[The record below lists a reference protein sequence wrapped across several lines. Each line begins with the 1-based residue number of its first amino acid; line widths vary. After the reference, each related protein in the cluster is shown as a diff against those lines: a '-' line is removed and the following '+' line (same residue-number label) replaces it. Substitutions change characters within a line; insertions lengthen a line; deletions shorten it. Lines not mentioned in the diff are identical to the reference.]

1 MWAVSKQ
8 WQIHLATAIAA
19 LVLKNE
25 NGYTKAGRIIKQIFK
40 IWRDSMISAT
50 WNWMWEKHHQAKDML
65 RFFTKPGSTL
75 PKDDRDRAEDAGTY
89 DERFKK
95 KSYNTPQLIGLIL
108 GPLLFVLTMLF
119 VNPEGLTPEAKA
131 VLASTIWIATWW
143 ITEAIPIPA
152 TSLLPIVLF
161 PLTEGLD
168 VGATTSAYGNDTIF
182 LFMGGFMIALTM
194 EKWNLHK
201 RIALTIISVIGTNTE
216 RIILGFMVATGFLS
230 MWISNTATAMMMV
243 PIGLAIIY
251 QVSEALK
258 HDDSIDTSRENFG
271 FGKALMLGIAYSAS
285 LGGIATLIGTP
296 PNTLLAGAVNEIYGI
311 EITFAQWMLFGVPIA
326 WIFIFVA
333 WFYLVKVA
341 HPLKLKELPGGSA
354 VIKEQKA
361 ELGKASYEEKIVFAI
376 FLLAALSWITRSFL
390 LVEFLPGLND
400 AMVGLIAAL
409 ILFAVP
415 SKNRQG
421 DHLLDWSTAVK
432 LPWGILLLFGGGLAI
447 AAGFTQ
453 SGLSE
458 WVGGQLIGLQGIN
471 VLIIVLVVAA
481 FVLFLTEITSNTA
494 TASMMFPIMASL
506 AVALGI
512 HPYALM
518 VTAAVTASCAFML
531 PVATPP
537 NAVVF
542 GSGYLKIID
551 MARAGFILNVFG
563 TVFVGLAVYYF
574 LPLVWGIDLLSTPTQ
589 FLE

>member
-1 MWAVSKQ
+1 
-8 WQIHLATAIAA
+8 
-19 LVLKNE
+19 
-25 NGYTKAGRIIKQIFK
+25 
-40 IWRDSMISAT
+40 MISTT

-65 RFFTKPGSTL
+65 RFFAKPGSTS
-75 PKDDRDRAEDAGTY
+75 PGNDRDRAEDAGTY

-95 KSYNTPQLIGLIL
+95 KSYNTPQLIGLFL
-108 GPLLFVLTMLF
+108 GPLLFILTMLF

-131 VLASTIWIATWW
+131 ILASTIWIATWW

-161 PLTEGLD
+161 PLTGGLD
-168 VGATTSAYGNDTIF
+168 VGETTSAYGNDTIF

-201 RIALTIISVIGTNTE
+201 RIALTIIALIGTNTE

-258 HDDSIDTSRENFG
+258 HDDSIDTSRENFS

-311 EITFAQWMLFGVPIA
+311 EITFAEWMLFGVPLA

-333 WFYLVKVA
+333 WFYLIKIA
-341 HPLKLKELPGGSA
+341 FPLKLKELPGGSA
-354 VIKEQKA
+354 VIKEQKT
-361 ELGKASYEEKIVFAI
+361 ELGNASYEEKIVFSI
-376 FLLAALSWITRSFL
+376 FLLAAFAWITRSFL

-409 ILFAVP
+409 ILFAIP

-458 WVGGQLIGLQGIN
+458 WVGGQLIGLQGVN

-563 TVFVGLAVYYF
+563 IVFVGLAVYYF
-574 LPLVWGIDLLSTPTQ
+574 LPLVWGIDLLSTPAQ

>member
-1 MWAVSKQ
+1 
-8 WQIHLATAIAA
+8 
-19 LVLKNE
+19 
-25 NGYTKAGRIIKQIFK
+25 
-40 IWRDSMISAT
+40 MISAT
-50 WNWMWEKHHQAKDML
+50 WNWMWEKHDQAKDML
-65 RFFTKPGSTL
+65 RFFAKPGSTS
-75 PKDDRDRAEDAGTY
+75 PGHDRDRAEDAGTY

-108 GPLLFVLTMLF
+108 GPLLFILTMLF
-119 VNPEGLTPEAKA
+119 LNPEGLTPEAKA
-131 VLASTIWIATWW
+131 ILASTIWIATWW

-161 PLTEGLD
+161 PLTGGLD

-201 RIALTIISVIGTNTE
+201 RIALTIISLIGTNTE

-311 EITFAQWMLFGVPIA
+311 EITFAEWMLFGVPVA

-376 FLLAALSWITRSFL
+376 FLLAAFSWITRSFL

-409 ILFAVP
+409 ILFAIP
-415 SKNRQG
+415 SKNRRG
-421 DHLLDWSTAVK
+421 DNLLDWATAVK

-563 TVFVGLAVYYF
+563 IVFVGLAVYYF
-574 LPLVWGIDLLSTPTQ
+574 LPLVWGIDLLSTPAQ

>member
-1 MWAVSKQ
+1 M
-8 WQIHLATAIAA
+8 IA
-19 LVLKNE
+19 
-25 NGYTKAGRIIKQIFK
+25 
-40 IWRDSMISAT
+40 AT
-50 WNWMWEKHHQAKDML
+50 WNWMWEKHDQAKDML
-65 RFFTKPGSTL
+65 RFFAKPGSQM
-75 PKDDRDRAEDAGTY
+75 KADGRDRAEDAGTY

-108 GPLLFVLTMLF
+108 GPLLFILTMLF
-119 VNPEGLTPEAKA
+119 FNPEGLSPEAKA
-131 VLASTIWIATWW
+131 ILASTIWIATWW

-152 TSLLPIVLF
+152 TSLLPIILF
-161 PLTEGLD
+161 PLSGGLD
-168 VGATTSAYGNDTIF
+168 VGETTSAYGNDTIF

-201 RIALTIISVIGTNTE
+201 RIALTIISLIGTNTE

-258 HDDSIDTSRENFG
+258 HDDSIDTSQENFG

-285 LGGIATLIGTP
+285 LGGIGTLIGTP

-311 EITFAQWMLFGVPIA
+311 EITFAQWMLFGVPLA
-326 WIFIFVA
+326 WIFILVA
-333 WFYLVKVA
+333 WFYLIKIA
-341 HPLKLKELPGGSA
+341 YPLKLKELPGGSA
-354 VIKEQKA
+354 VIKEQKV
-361 ELGKASYEEKIVFAI
+361 ELGKASYEEKVVFAV
-376 FLLAALSWITRSFL
+376 FLLAAFSWITRSFL
-390 LVEFLPGLND
+390 LVDFLPGLND
-400 AMVGLIAAL
+400 AMVGLIAAM
-409 ILFAVP
+409 ILFAIP
-415 SKNRQG
+415 SKNRRG
-421 DHLLDWSTAVK
+421 DHLLDWATAVK

-458 WVGGQLIGLQGIN
+458 WVGGQLIGLQGVN

-551 MARAGFILNVFG
+551 MARTGFILNVFG
-563 TVFVGLAVYYF
+563 IIFVGLSVYYF
-574 LPLVWGIDLLSTPTQ
+574 LPLVWDIDLLTTPAR

>member
-1 MWAVSKQ
+1 MV
-8 WQIHLATAIAA
+8 
-19 LVLKNE
+19 
-25 NGYTKAGRIIKQIFK
+25 
-40 IWRDSMISAT
+40 SAT
-50 WNWMWEKHHQAKDML
+50 WNWMWEKHDQAKDML
-65 RFFTKPGSTL
+65 RFFAKPGSTS
-75 PKDDRDRAEDAGTY
+75 PGDDRDRAEDAGTY

-108 GPLLFVLTMLF
+108 GPLLFILTMLF
-119 VNPEGLTPEAKA
+119 LNPEGLTPEAKA
-131 VLASTIWIATWW
+131 ILASTIWIATWW

-161 PLTEGLD
+161 PLTGGLD

-201 RIALTIISVIGTNTE
+201 RIALTIISLIGTNTE

-311 EITFAQWMLFGVPIA
+311 EITFAEWMLFGVPVA

-376 FLLAALSWITRSFL
+376 FLLAAFSWITRSFL

-409 ILFAVP
+409 ILFAIP
-415 SKNRQG
+415 SKNRRG
-421 DHLLDWSTAVK
+421 DNLLDWATAVK

-563 TVFVGLAVYYF
+563 IVFVGLAVYYF
-574 LPLVWGIDLLSTPTQ
+574 LPLVWGIDLLSTPAQ

>member
-1 MWAVSKQ
+1 
-8 WQIHLATAIAA
+8 
-19 LVLKNE
+19 
-25 NGYTKAGRIIKQIFK
+25 
-40 IWRDSMISAT
+40 MISAT
-50 WNWMWEKHHQAKDML
+50 WNWMWEKHDQAKDML
-65 RFFTKPGSTL
+65 RFFAKPGSTS
-75 PKDDRDRAEDAGTY
+75 PGDDRDRAEDAGTY

-108 GPLLFVLTMLF
+108 GPLLFILTMLF
-119 VNPEGLTPEAKA
+119 LNPEGLTPEAKA
-131 VLASTIWIATWW
+131 ILASTIWIATWW

-161 PLTEGLD
+161 PLTGGLD

-201 RIALTIISVIGTNTE
+201 RIALTIISLIGTNTE

-311 EITFAQWMLFGVPIA
+311 EITFAEWMLFGVPVA

-376 FLLAALSWITRSFL
+376 FLLAAFSWITRSFL

-409 ILFAVP
+409 ILFAIP
-415 SKNRQG
+415 SKNRRG
-421 DHLLDWSTAVK
+421 DNLLDWATAVK

-563 TVFVGLAVYYF
+563 IVFVGLAVYYF
-574 LPLVWGIDLLSTPTQ
+574 LPLVWGIDLLSTPAQ

>member
-1 MWAVSKQ
+1 
-8 WQIHLATAIAA
+8 
-19 LVLKNE
+19 
-25 NGYTKAGRIIKQIFK
+25 
-40 IWRDSMISAT
+40 MISAT
-50 WNWMWEKHHQAKDML
+50 WNWMWEKHDQAKDML
-65 RFFTKPGSTL
+65 RFFAKPGSTS
-75 PKDDRDRAEDAGTY
+75 PGDDRDRAEDAGTY

-108 GPLLFVLTMLF
+108 GPLLFILTMLF

-131 VLASTIWIATWW
+131 ILASTIWIATWW

-258 HDDSIDTSRENFG
+258 HDDSIDTSQENFG

-311 EITFAQWMLFGVPIA
+311 EITFAEWMLFGVPVA

-376 FLLAALSWITRSFL
+376 FLLAAFSWITRSFL

-409 ILFAVP
+409 ILFAIP

-563 TVFVGLAVYYF
+563 IVFVGLAVYYF
-574 LPLVWGIDLLSTPTQ
+574 LPLVWGIDLLSTPAQ